1 MGQENQ
7 EINIGEI
14 FIDNINFDLYGKYHV
29 VEVVDLSYK
38 EMWGLKGKEIVTI
51 VKYKKLANKR
61 HSETTLDIFKDN
73 FKSIADIRD
82 EKLNKLLDDLL

>member
-51 VKYKKLANKR
+51 VKYKKLANIVKQ
-61 HSETTLDIFKDN
+61 HLIFLKIISN
-73 FKSIADIRD
+73 QLQILGMK
-82 EKLNKLLDDLL
+82 N